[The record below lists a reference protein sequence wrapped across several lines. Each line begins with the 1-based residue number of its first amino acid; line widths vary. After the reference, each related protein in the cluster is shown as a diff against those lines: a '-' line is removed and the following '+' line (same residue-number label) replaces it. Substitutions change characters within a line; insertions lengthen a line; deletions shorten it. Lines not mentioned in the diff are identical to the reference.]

1 MVKYRQRYNWTHR
14 DLLRKSHPKNPD
26 NLGIWQMLFAWVTHG
41 TPPPEEARDLALI
54 NAYEE
59 AKTAD
64 VNSLITL
71 IGEHG
76 LTREMV
82 PTEMLDNKMV
92 LRALAEKMPIM
103 ALVRSLANLTRLGV
117 ATPMDCG
124 WLVSKLMTA
133 VDLNRRVI
141 HPINVLTAML
151 NYRSGRSVR
160 GSNSW
165 GPIPRISSALD
176 EVFYRSFDQAPQ
188 TNQRLYLGV
197 DIPAPCHTILLPVF
211 LA

>member
-1 MVKYRQRYNWTHR
+1 
-14 DLLRKSHPKNPD
+14 
-26 NLGIWQMLFAWVTHG
+26 MLFAWVTHG

-82 PTEMLDNKMV
+82 PTEMLDNKYV
-92 LRALAEKMPIM
+92 LRALAEKMPMM

-117 ATPMDCG
+117 AAPMDCG
-124 WLVSKLMTA
+124 WLVSKLLVGVAT
-133 VDLNRRVI
+133 NRRVI

-151 NYRSGRSVR
+151 NYRSRRSVR

-165 GPIPRISSALD
+165 GPIAH
-176 EVFYRSFDQAPQ
+176 Q
-188 TNQRLYLGV
+188 QRPG
-197 DIPAPCHTILLPVF
+197 
-211 LA
+211 